1 MIKCYGDKESKEE
14 RWARMWRGRGGV
26 VVITDLKMKN
36 KTLKLMTNRHTTQH
50 KKTDNFITIFLNVY
64 IVQNPI
70 NNQKP

>member
-1 MIKCYGDKESKEE
+1 MEKK
-14 RWARMWRGRGGV
+14 RGRKNDGQECGGGGGV

>member
-1 MIKCYGDKESKEE
+1 MEKKRVRKNDGQECG
-14 RWARMWRGRGGV
+14 GGGGV